1 MSSVFANNNKI
12 LNKLVNASFSIAL
25 MSAFLLSGVSLFT
38 SQSKAQTLS
47 DKLSKRVDG
56 DKKSRMV
63 VDAREIVYDTDND
76 RVSAVGNAQ
85 IYYGGRVIEA
95 DRVVYDKRTK
105 RVQAQ
110 GNARITEADG
120 TKFYSDKFDLTDDF
134 RDGFA
139 DSFRA
144 EGIDHQRFFAARAE
158 RSDGETTVMEHGIY
172 TYRKGGDN
180 GMPEKP
186 PLWKVRAARII
197 SKNEEQMVYYEDAT
211 LDFLGVPIAW
221 VPYFSAPD
229 PSVTRKS
236 GWLAPTIINNKSL
249 GFGAGVSYF
258 WALAP
263 NYDLT
268 LSPTVLSR
276 QGLLGQLE
284 WRQRLANGSYNIKL
298 AGIRQLEKDAFPAFP
313 YGSSTKTFRGS
324 IESKGAFVINEKW
337 KWGWDATGQTDKY
350 FQQNYKIKTAS
361 TSIID
366 SFFRESVSQIYLTG
380 KGDRSWLDIRGYY
393 FQGISSSS
401 WQKTTPV
408 ALPVIDYDRRFETPI
423 GGELALNANFTNL
436 NRNTAAY
443 QETRGNI
450 LSPSFV
456 FKNFG
461 VYDDCTFRAPVVSV
475 TGRSCMLRGIG
486 GNYSHTTINAT
497 WRRQF
502 IDPAGQ
508 VWTPFAGIR
517 ADASVYKL
525 NGGAGA
531 GTALGFNADQT
542 NFLGANNKPL
552 ISAMPMIGLEYRYPF
567 FMASSWGTQTFE
579 PIAQII
585 ARPNERSARRLPNE
599 DAQSLVFDDTTIFE
613 TNKFSGYDRKEGGV
627 RANVGAQYTVTSNGG
642 GSANM
647 LFGQSYQIAGRNSF
661 QISDVANTGLNSG
674 LERNQSDFIG
684 RVAIKPSNSTN
695 IIVRGRFDEQT
706 FALKRGEV
714 QANNTIGPVTNSITY
729 QRIAAQPDL
738 GFNWRREG
746 ILTNTTLKLG
756 DGWQISAG
764 ALIDMSSYLYNT
776 DYAAAYNTPANLAGP
791 PPLVPFVPNTNK
803 FRPAAL
809 SLGLGYYDEGT
820 SFSVTYVRNNNDL
833 AASNAKT
840 SSDTVLLRLEFKHLG
855 DVKYNYSNSNS
866 ASGTPT
872 ELASGR

>member
-1 MSSVFANNNKI
+1 MSSHFMTENNI
-12 LNKLVNASFSIAL
+12 SHRMVNSSFNIALLASFL
-25 MSAFLLSGVSLFT
+25 MLSVFLFT
-38 SQSKAQTLS
+38 SQSNAQTLT

-63 VDAREIVYDTDND
+63 VDAHEIVYDNNND

-85 IYYGGRVIEA
+85 IYYGGRIIEA

-144 EGIDHQRFFAARAE
+144 ETPDHQSFFAARAE
-158 RSDGETTVMEHGIY
+158 RTDGETTVMERGIY

-180 GMPEKP
+180 GAPEKP

-211 LDFLGVPIAW
+211 LDFLGVPVAW
-221 VPYFSAPD
+221 IPYFSAPD
-229 PSVTRKS
+229 PSVNRKS
-236 GWLAPTIINNKSL
+236 GWLAPTLINNPRL
-249 GFGAGVSYF
+249 GFGAGISYF

-268 LSPTVLSR
+268 LSPTALSK

-284 WRQRLANGSYNIKL
+284 WRQRLTDGSYNIKL
-298 AGIRQLEKDAFPAFP
+298 AGIRQLDKTAFLSFP
-313 YGSSTKTFRGS
+313 YGNSTKEFRAS
-324 IESKGAFVINEKW
+324 IESKGAFVINDKW
-337 KWGWDATGQTDKY
+337 KWGWDITGQTDKY

-366 SFFRESVSQIYLTG
+366 SFFKDSVSQIYLTG
-380 KGDRSWLDIRGYY
+380 KGDRSWLDVRGYY
-393 FQGISSSS
+393 FQGVSSSS

-408 ALPVIDYDRRFETPI
+408 VLPVIDYDRRFETPI
-423 GGELALNANFTNL
+423 GGELTLNGNFTNL

-450 LSPSFV
+450 LNPSFV

-461 VYDDCTFRAPVVSV
+461 IYDDCTFRSPTVSA
-475 TGRSCMLRGIG
+475 TGRSCLLRGIG
-486 GNYSHTTINAT
+486 GNYSHATVNAT

-508 VWTPFAGIR
+508 VWTPFVGIR
-517 ADASVYKL
+517 ADASIHSL
-525 NGGAGA
+525 NGGSGA
-531 GTALGFNADQT
+531 GSALGFNADQI
-542 NFLGANNKPL
+542 NFLGTNNQS
-552 ISAMPMIGLEYRYPF
+552 IASVMPMVGLEYRYPF
-567 FMASSWGTQTFE
+567 FMASSWGTQTIE

-585 ARPNERSARRLPNE
+585 ARTNERSSRRVPNE
-599 DAQSLVFDDTTIFE
+599 DAQSLVFDDTNIFE
-613 TNKFSGYDRKEGGV
+613 ANKFSGYDRSEGGV
-627 RANVGAQYTVTSNGG
+627 RANLGAQYTLTSNTG
-642 GSANM
+642 GSANV

-661 QISDVANTGLNSG
+661 QIPDVANTGLNSG
-674 LERNQSDFIG
+674 LERRQSDFIG
-684 RVAIKPSNSTN
+684 RIAVKPSNSTN

-706 FALKRGEV
+706 FALKRAEI

-729 QRIAAQPDL
+729 QRIASQPDL

-746 ILTNTTLKLG
+746 ILTNTTLKIG
-756 DGWQISAG
+756 GNWQISAG

-776 DYAAAYNTPANLAGP
+776 DFAAAYNAPANLAGP
-791 PPLVPFVPNTNK
+791 PILLPITPNTNR

-809 SLGLGYYDEGT
+809 SLGIGYYDEGT

-833 AASNAKT
+833 ASSNLRT

-855 DVKYNYSNSNS
+855 DIKYNYSNSSS
-866 ASGTPT
+866 ASATPT
-872 ELASGR
+872 ELVSGR